1 MNHRLLRKG
10 RVRPLLVC
18 LALLGSACG
27 VATSQQADKAQAAK
41 QKARHGGSPSATT
54 GDTAASGAGGA
65 AGGQGAG
72 GGAGGPGGVAA
83 GANGGGAGA
92 GSTRPGSATT
102 GPGKSGG
109 GGGGAGGGAAAIVND
124 QGITPTKIKIG
135 FILPAGNP
143 GAAFG
148 INSPNSDPNSAR
160 TLVDAMVKD
169 VNQRGGIAG
178 RTVEAAYVDNDNTD
192 NSQKTQTDKQEQ
204 SCRTLTEGSKV
215 FMAVA
220 LNVGGLPFGHACFAR
235 EGVPLIDREL
245 TFETDASMAQLRPWV
260 IAPTGMTLTRVAKL
274 LPATLAEQ
282 GFLTKSM
289 AVIAYDVP
297 TTRQVTEEVL
307 IPEIQKRGGA
317 VIDKVYSAV
326 SYEDLGRQMSAAVL
340 RFNGRVDRVLFMAPG
355 GGAPLLFTKQA
366 DAQRYYPLLGVT
378 TLDCPGPCLTPFDA
392 ASVPKRSMVGA
403 IGVGYVPLYDTGG
416 YDPWA
421 NPTPRMRACWDAA
434 NRATGSS
441 YPGPLGTQF
450 VLQTCDLLNFAQQA
464 LAPAANRTLL
474 RPQVADQV
482 AALGSGFASMFTPKT
497 RFAGDRLAGAAAV
510 APLRFDDD
518 CGGNGTGCWKY
529 SGPFK
534 DSPF

>member
-1 MNHRLLRKG
+1 
-10 RVRPLLVC
+10 V
-18 LALLGSACG
+18 
-27 VATSQQADKAQAAK
+27 
-41 QKARHGGSPSATT
+41 
-54 GDTAASGAGGA
+54 
-65 AGGQGAG
+65 
-72 GGAGGPGGVAA
+72 GPG
-83 GANGGGAGA
+83 
-92 GSTRPGSATT
+92 
-102 GPGKSGG
+102 
-109 GGGGAGGGAAAIVND
+109 IVND

-148 INSPNSDPNSAR
+148 INSPNSDPNSPR
-160 TLVDAMVKD
+160 TLVDALVKD

-245 TFETDASMAQLRPWV
+245 TLETDASMAQLSPWV
-260 IAPTGMTLTRVAKL
+260 IAPTGMTLTRIAKL

-289 AVIAYDVP
+289 AVIAYDIP

-340 RFNGRVDRVLFMAPG
+340 RFNGKVDRVVFMAPG

-366 DAQRYYPLLGVT
+366 DAQRYYPRLGVS
-378 TLDCPGPCLTPFDA
+378 TLDCPGPCLTPADA
-392 ASVPKRSMVGA
+392 SSVPKRSMVGA
-403 IGVGYVPLYDTGG
+403 IGLGYVPLYDTGG

-421 NPTPRMRACWDAA
+421 NPTAKMRACWDAA

-450 VLQTCDLLNFAQQA
+450 VLLACDLLNFAQQA
-464 LAPAANRTLL
+464 LAPAANRTLM
-474 RPQVADQV
+474 RPQVAGQV
-482 AALGSGFASMFTPKT
+482 AAVGSGFLSIFTPKT
-497 RFAGDRLAGAAAV
+497 RFAGDRLAGAAAA